1 LVADGR
7 DMGTVIFPQSPLK
20 IFLTASAQ
28 ARAQRRHQQVLQRG
42 QHAEYADLLAD
53 LQARDARDT
62 SRATAP
68 LRAAADALE
77 LDNTQRSIE
86 DSVEQVL
93 AWWTQRQHP

>member
-1 LVADGR
+1 MVNGLRSRWTGL
-7 DMGTVIFPQSPLK
+7 P
-20 IFLTASAQ
+20 
-28 ARAQRRHQQVLQRG
+28 
-42 QHAEYADLLAD
+42 
-53 LQARDARDT
+53 RDARDT